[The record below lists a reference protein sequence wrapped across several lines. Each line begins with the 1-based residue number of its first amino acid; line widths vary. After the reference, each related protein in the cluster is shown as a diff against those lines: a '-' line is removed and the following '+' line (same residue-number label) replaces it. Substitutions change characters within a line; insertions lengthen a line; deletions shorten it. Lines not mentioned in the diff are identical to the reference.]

1 MRNYDPCFHVT
12 VAGGRAYFGSSV
24 DDSVRA
30 VDVVTG
36 EVAWTFT
43 TDGPVRI
50 APTVAG
56 EHVYFGS
63 DDGRAYCV
71 TASEGELVWRSERAE
86 RADEADLILNNGR
99 FVSLAP
105 CRTGV
110 LVQGDTAYFAQGMLP
125 WRDTLLSAVDRLT
138 GKAEGD
144 GRYTQS
150 HYAKTLE
157 GAMLANDEF
166 VIAPAGRVAPQ
177 VFNRANGEA
186 GTTLESSGGSSVVL
200 TDDGHILCGPGN
212 KTGWIAEVDL
222 KTGQPVASHVGPV
235 ISAVTP
241 DGRVM
246 VSRTRMTAYDSTG
259 QQKLWDIPCP
269 HHNEI
274 IIAGET
280 ILLGGDDVIAGYSLG
295 DGDLLWEVPVEG
307 RAFGLAYANE
317 RLYVSTDEGVIHC
330 FKPSDNKP
338 TPLLA
343 ENTSGGSVSS
353 EATGPDETGPTASEI
368 RKQDRQGLLGH
379 WVIHREMSAFAK
391 RRGATDGERRV
402 TDLTGNHHA
411 LISGEIHVRE
421 VGGVEALE
429 LDGETNT
436 LLVTDDLKSMN
447 LPRDAMTAETWV
459 RVDESDSAGAIIS
472 CFEETKEIKQGW
484 ALGFHHQQFVFMFKT
499 ESDSENFRYLRGET
513 KIRPGHWY
521 HVAATYDGE
530 TAKLVVNGRVEAE
543 TDKETGPLTYPEQGV
558 FEIGAQHDSDTFH
571 PMYGMLHE
579 VRLYDRA
586 VTQDKLTR
594 RFDDKSDKFNEP
606 IELETGPYVRFDTPT
621 TARIRWETTEPMPT
635 RLVLLD
641 RGNERRFE
649 KDVPTTSHDI
659 IIDQLPRDRMLHY
672 YVEKEIDGQV
682 SNTIELELDTH
693 FNFSSPV
700 IPTEAQPFSEDA
712 AIASAA
718 KAILDRCEFPR
729 GVGLVIGNGEGR
741 LAWELARQSDLRIIG
756 VDTDADRVATARQ
769 ALINAGV
776 YGSRIAVHHV
786 ESFDKLP
793 FVGRIANLIVSEE
806 LLNKGKASLDM
817 VEAFRVLRPEG
828 GMICLGQ
835 PSSEATFDFDEV
847 SDSLRAVGLEPRKTH
862 NESGTWITA
871 ARPAL
876 EGAGEWSHL
885 YGRADN
891 SAFGGEELAG
901 ASTTGEM
908 NIQWIGR
915 PGPRAQPDRNGRKP
929 SPLSTGGRLFVQG
942 MHRIIA
948 LDAFNGTVL
957 WALEIPSLE
966 RFNMPRDCSNWCA
979 DEQFVYIAAK
989 DKCWQIDAVTGEVEA
1004 FHPVVRGSR
1013 DDWTYDWGFIA
1024 QTDDLVLG
1032 SAQKTGTAFV
1042 SFWGDAG
1049 AGWYDARSGPA
1060 TFKVCSDAVF
1070 ARRKADGS
1078 PAWSYEEGVVIN
1090 PTITVADGKL
1100 CFVECR
1106 HPSVK
1111 QSQARRIGSDELWEQ
1126 QFLVALDLATG
1137 EKVWEQ
1143 AIDTADGTVAF
1154 YLAAGKDALVI
1165 NASTNV
1171 QYEVS
1176 AYAVSDGTHRWS
1188 QTFDWFDKKG
1198 DHGKA
1203 IQRPAIVN
1211 GMVYVKPKVMDLAT
1225 GEIQSLEMPAG
1236 KCGTYAATRNSLIFR
1251 TGEIAMWNTLSGSLT
1266 SWDRMRPGC
1275 WLSTIPAS
1283 GMLLSPEGGGGCSCG
1298 SWMEMSVGFMP
1309 EGD

>member
-1 MRNYDPCFHVT
+1 
-12 VAGGRAYFGSSV
+12 
-24 DDSVRA
+24 
-30 VDVVTG
+30 
-36 EVAWTFT
+36 
-43 TDGPVRI
+43 
-50 APTVAG
+50 
-56 EHVYFGS
+56 
-63 DDGRAYCV
+63 
-71 TASEGELVWRSERAE
+71 
-86 RADEADLILNNGR
+86 
-99 FVSLAP
+99 
-105 CRTGV
+105 
-110 LVQGDTAYFAQGMLP
+110 
-125 WRDTLLSAVDRLT
+125 
-138 GKAEGD
+138 
-144 GRYTQS
+144 
-150 HYAKTLE
+150 
-157 GAMLANDEF
+157 
-166 VIAPAGRVAPQ
+166 
-177 VFNRANGEA
+177 
-186 GTTLESSGGSSVVL
+186 
-200 TDDGHILCGPGN
+200 
-212 KTGWIAEVDL
+212 
-222 KTGQPVASHVGPV
+222 
-235 ISAVTP
+235 
-241 DGRVM
+241 
-246 VSRTRMTAYDSTG
+246 
-259 QQKLWDIPCP
+259 
-269 HHNEI
+269 
-274 IIAGET
+274 
-280 ILLGGDDVIAGYSLG
+280 
-295 DGDLLWEVPVEG
+295 
-307 RAFGLAYANE
+307 
-317 RLYVSTDEGVIHC
+317 
-330 FKPSDNKP
+330 
-338 TPLLA
+338 
-343 ENTSGGSVSS
+343 
-353 EATGPDETGPTASEI
+353 
-368 RKQDRQGLLGH
+368 
-379 WVIHREMSAFAK
+379 
-391 RRGATDGERRV
+391 
-402 TDLTGNHHA
+402 
-411 LISGEIHVRE
+411 
-421 VGGVEALE
+421 
-429 LDGETNT
+429 
-436 LLVTDDLKSMN
+436 
-447 LPRDAMTAETWV
+447 
-459 RVDESDSAGAIIS
+459 
-472 CFEETKEIKQGW
+472 
-484 ALGFHHQQFVFMFKT
+484 
-499 ESDSENFRYLRGET
+499 
-513 KIRPGHWY
+513 
-521 HVAATYDGE
+521 
-530 TAKLVVNGRVEAE
+530 
-543 TDKETGPLTYPEQGV
+543 
-558 FEIGAQHDSDTFH
+558 
-571 PMYGMLHE
+571 
-579 VRLYDRA
+579 
-586 VTQDKLTR
+586 
-594 RFDDKSDKFNEP
+594 
-606 IELETGPYVRFDTPT
+606 
-621 TARIRWETTEPMPT
+621 
-635 RLVLLD
+635 
-641 RGNERRFE
+641 
-649 KDVPTTSHDI
+649 
-659 IIDQLPRDRMLHY
+659 
-672 YVEKEIDGQV
+672 
-682 SNTIELELDTH
+682 
-693 FNFSSPV
+693 
-700 IPTEAQPFSEDA
+700 
-712 AIASAA
+712 
-718 KAILDRCEFPR
+718 
-729 GVGLVIGNGEGR
+729 
-741 LAWELARQSDLRIIG
+741 
-756 VDTDADRVATARQ
+756 
-769 ALINAGV
+769 
-776 YGSRIAVHHV
+776 
-786 ESFDKLP
+786 
-793 FVGRIANLIVSEE
+793 
-806 LLNKGKASLDM
+806 
-817 VEAFRVLRPEG
+817 
-828 GMICLGQ
+828 MICLGQ